1 MVPAFASPCKA
12 VAGRGGTAAGVR
24 SRPRR
29 TAASALRNWDW
40 PEALLFDCDGVLC
53 DTERDGHRVMF
64 NKAFVEMGI
73 ATDTELWSVEEYGEL
88 LVRARAPRGGRGVA
102 HPCQRPST

>member
-1 MVPAFASPCKA
+1 MGPLCAARADPACRA
-12 VAGRGGTAAGVR
+12 VAR
-24 SRPRR
+24 
-29 TAASALRNWDW
+29 ALRNWDW

-73 ATDTELWSVEEYGEL
+73 TTDTELWSVEEYGEL
-88 LVRARAPRGGRGVA
+88 LVRARAPRGGRGVT